1 MQWACRYKCDTEEVT
16 ENQPS
21 PHLFQAYICLLIYL
35 GFKQYEYSEL
45 KLEPQKNQT
54 VTQDWQLREI
64 KLFPNWRY
72 LGATIYITEDRSKTT
87 PIKYV
92 LILKKC
98 QLQPILINF

>member
-54 VTQDWQLREI
+54 V
-64 KLFPNWRY
+64 
-72 LGATIYITEDRSKTT
+72 ITHQQRT
-87 PIKYV
+87 PSRPCRFFFRQGSCQFGESCRFNHV
-92 LILKKC
+92 L
-98 QLQPILINF
+98 PEEM